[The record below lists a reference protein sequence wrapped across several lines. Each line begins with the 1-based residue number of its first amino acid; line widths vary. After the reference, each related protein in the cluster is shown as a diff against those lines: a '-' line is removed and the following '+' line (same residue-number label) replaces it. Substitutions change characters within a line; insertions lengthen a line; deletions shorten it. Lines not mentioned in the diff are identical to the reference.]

1 MVQLQ
6 QKLQIFKTAYS
17 NIPDEPDRE
26 PYSAKNM
33 LNYGHDFIEKID
45 YRYVEDIQQNLEW
58 YLQNSS
64 EILLNVNYP
73 SRTEKEF
80 LR

>member
-1 MVQLQ
+1 MNWNPIVININHIKIITKIFPIK
-6 QKLQIFKTAYS
+6 KLQIFKTAYS

-45 YRYVEDIQQNLEW
+45 YRYVEDIQQNL
-58 YLQNSS
+58 
-64 EILLNVNYP
+64 
-73 SRTEKEF
+73 
-80 LR
+80 

>member
-1 MVQLQ
+1 MDNL
-6 QKLQIFKTAYS
+6 KNAY
-17 NIPDEPDRE
+17 NDIPEEFDTV
-26 PYSAKNM
+26 PYSALNM
-33 LNYGHDFIEKID
+33 LKYGQDFLQQID
-45 YRYVEDIQQNLEW
+45 SRYVKDINQNLDW

-80 LR
+80 LRQLETW

>member
-1 MVQLQ
+1 
-6 QKLQIFKTAYS
+6 
-17 NIPDEPDRE
+17 
-26 PYSAKNM
+26 M
-33 LNYGHDFIEKID
+33 LNYDHDFIEKID